1 VSPRGKSCV
10 WPSAVVF
17 VVALAVRLAH
27 VLALRES
34 PYFARPVLDAETYY
48 WAARALAA
56 GEGWAERVYWQ
67 PPGYPYFL
75 AAVLRVAGPE
85 FLAPRLVQAVLGALT
100 AALTCALGARV
111 FGRAVGLGAGLVVAL
126 YGLLIYYDA

>member
-1 VSPRGKSCV
+1 MSPRGKSRV
-10 WPSAVVF
+10 WPSAAVVF

-75 AAVLRVAGPE
+75 AAVMTSLPSPH
-85 FLAPRLVQAVLGALT
+85 PRTVPVNTWTPVPTNPLP
-100 AALTCALGARV
+100 
-111 FGRAVGLGAGLVVAL
+111 VGLPAPPEIDVPSTRL
-126 YGLLIYYDA
+126 